1 MTFIDMNTDTHIDIL
16 YGMYRLRARM
26 AAGESGWGA
35 SGRIWAIG
43 ARQVRARGRQGAG
56 AAVEAAPGS
65 PECITQ
71 VVTCLATATSAAAI
85 TVVAAVTAAAAPV

>member
-35 SGRIWAIG
+35 SGRDLLLVD
-43 ARQVRARGRQGAG
+43 RV
-56 AAVEAAPGS
+56 
-65 PECITQ
+65 
-71 VVTCLATATSAAAI
+71 
-85 TVVAAVTAAAAPV
+85 